1 MCLCPGYV
9 DTELTRHGGSKTLDK
24 AYFEE
29 TKVIYEAI
37 GWESI
42 FQEHY
47 VTFYYFPKML
57 IFPLKKYHK
66 KWDIIFYAFIE
77 FPCKLQESVL

>member
-1 MCLCPGYV
+1 MQKNPKCEEYGLTFMCLCPGYV

-37 GWESI
+37 G
-42 FQEHY
+42 
-47 VTFYYFPKML
+47 
-57 IFPLKKYHK
+57 
-66 KWDIIFYAFIE
+66 
-77 FPCKLQESVL
+77 

>member
-37 GWESI
+37 GWASI

-47 VTFYYFPKML
+47 ATFCYFPKMF
-57 IFPLKKYHK
+57 IFPLKKNK
-66 KWDIIFYAFIE
+66 T
-77 FPCKLQESVL
+77 

>member
-37 GWESI
+37 G
-42 FQEHY
+42 
-47 VTFYYFPKML
+47 
-57 IFPLKKYHK
+57 
-66 KWDIIFYAFIE
+66 
-77 FPCKLQESVL
+77 